1 MDDITIQKKSL
12 RKSIIA
18 QRDAIDVSDK
28 GLLDTQICSQLQQ
41 LIEQRKCKT
50 VHAYIPMGSEIDIQP
65 LLKWMLQ
72 KQIKV
77 VTPKTL
83 RNRKLQHLVLNSL
96 DALEIGLFGTSHP
109 SNSKEYKGTYD
120 FIIVPGLAFDDNN
133 YRLGYGGG
141 YYDTFL
147 AEHPNAFKV
156 GVGYAF
162 QKLKTIPK
170 ETHDACLDL
179 VVL

>member
-1 MDDITIQKKSL
+1 MDDITKQKKSL

-18 QRDAIDVSDK
+18 QRDAMNASEK
-28 GLLDTQICSQLQQ
+28 ALLDTQICNQLQQ
-41 LIEQRKCKT
+41 LIEQKKCKII
-50 VHAYIPMGSEIDIQP
+50 HAYIPIGSEIDIQP
-65 LLKWMLQ
+65 LLKWILQ

-83 RNRKLQHLVLNSL
+83 RNRQLQHLVLNSL
-96 DALEIGLFGTSHP
+96 DALESGLFGTSHP
-109 SNSKEYKGTYD
+109 ANSEEYKGTYD
-120 FIIVPGLAFDDNN
+120 LIIVPGLAFDDNN

-147 AEHPNAFKV
+147 AEHPNAFKI

-162 QKLKTIPK
+162 QKLESIPK
-170 ETHDACLDL
+170 ESHDACLDL
-179 VVL
+179 VM